1 MANKKQLSGAGEQRK
16 QTRLAVSQP
25 ARMSL
30 ASGREIVCD
39 IADFCL
45 GGLFLKFAIPGKAG
59 QWIKNMED
67 NAVRIAFTTPATLDG
82 QTHEFPARL
91 VRQNENGVGVAFD
104 EPPVAALLALNKVA
118 AAGRSQKTGI
128 RLYGGVDINE
138 LKRLCRARLRQA
150 VEDGFAGFGEL
161 IIPRLEGASTTAKS
175 IIEQQE
181 LLDALWQ
188 IHPAIGDAQSRCLHA
203 VLHGLESLGPG
214 RGIDVSDASDLSIV
228 EKDDFEDWL
237 SITAASNRLE
247 DRFSRELAILELRL
261 EKVYGLALDAKNN
274 PFAPAMICRGIKQAF
289 ADMPLALAVRQIVY
303 VTMQD
308 ALEEPLAALYK
319 KLLEAL
325 PEVEREKKL
334 AVPAARP
341 APVSVPAPAPA
352 LPAEAGTSLG
362 SVASTLM
369 GHVHHHRPAGKP
381 GNAPAALPDMPESS
395 LNALRELIASGR
407 IPPAR
412 QAEAVVSANVFSELI
427 NAVNME
433 KSVPA
438 EVMPQFRQMQDSLLH
453 LALLDPAYLNNTE
466 HPAHAA
472 LNAMDRLSLVSSDD
486 GRIEDER
493 VLRHISHWAQRI
505 QHEAAQNPGV
515 FDEVR
520 GQVEKVLRPL
530 MKERGVRIAQLQ
542 AALEGWQKTG
552 QANRAVLRQLEQR
565 VAGKSVPAVVLDLF
579 ASGWRNY
586 LIRVMLR
593 KGTGSAEEEEAWKVI
608 DKLLGWLNPA
618 RPDRPSYQDTQHLLQ
633 TVDAR
638 LRLVSADKDTQD
650 RLLDRLTDALLK
662 PGKITFRKVT
672 NILPAKSREVAGA
685 EASTDDALDAF
696 RVGDWISFSGQPVP
710 LNLIWIGDDPPFYVF
725 CNYKGVRKLELRHDE
740 FLVRVNSGEAKLA
753 ENLELP
759 LMDRSFSSMIQ
770 NMHQNLLKQ
779 VVIDEKTGLLD
790 RREFMRQAR
799 GRLLHAPDSRGD
811 GASSYQVMGVLDVEA
826 LRLLRTR
833 IGHDGYHEMTRALA
847 AYLENLLGPASL
859 LSHSAEHTFAFMLP
873 VDNRDEMHELG
884 EKIISG
890 INRFSFKWDEHTYTL
905 SANLGL
911 VCSGNFFDHEEMY
924 NKADEA
930 CVESKH
936 QGRNQFAVCRED
948 QAGDEKHPG
957 LSYWSSRLTDVL
969 QDGRLFLRCQ
979 PIVSTGDEPAVIS
992 HYEILLGADPDSDEP
1007 VNIGEMVAAVE
1018 QLRRVSEID
1027 QWVIRSIFDWMRQNP
1042 ARLEKIEG
1050 LSINLSGQSVC
1061 SRSFLEF
1068 LTAELDR
1075 GDVPGGKLIFEIT
1088 ESAAIDSFA
1097 HAERFVRQVRRYGC
1111 RFALDDFGVGF
1122 SSFSYLKNL
1131 KVDYLKIDGSFIR
1144 NMSRNEIDVALV
1156 SSMHETSRFLGIR
1169 TIAEVVENQETLDI
1183 LRGIGVD
1190 YAQGYFT
1197 GKPMP
1202 IAQLTG

>member
-1 MANKKQLSGAGEQRK
+1 M
-16 QTRLAVSQP
+16 T
-25 ARMSL
+25 L
-30 ASGREIVCD
+30 ASGREIECD

-45 GGLFLKFAIPGKAG
+45 GGLFLKFASSGKDGA
-59 QWIKNMED
+59 WIEEQKD
-67 NAVRIAFTTPATLDG
+67 TTVRIAFTPAAGLDG
-82 QTHEFPARL
+82 KPQEFAARL
-91 VRQNENGVGVAFD
+91 VRQSESGVGVTFD

-118 AAGRSQKTGI
+118 AASRNQKTNI
-128 RLYGGVDINE
+128 RLYGSEDINE
-138 LKRLCRARLRQA
+138 LKQLCKTRLKQA
-150 VEDGFAGFGEL
+150 VEDSFARFGEL

-175 IIEQQE
+175 ILEQQE

-188 IHPAIGDAQSRCLHA
+188 IHPAIGDVQSRCQNM
-203 VLHGLESLGPG
+203 VLSRLESFGAGKEIDG
-214 RGIDVSDASDLSIV
+214 RDAADLSIV

-237 SITAASNRLE
+237 SIAAVNNRLN

-261 EKVYGLALDAKNN
+261 EKVYGFALDMKNN
-274 PFAPAMICRGIKQAF
+274 PLAPAMICNGVRQAF
-289 ADMPLALAVRQIVY
+289 ADMPLALEVRRIVY
-303 VTMQD
+303 AAMQE
-308 ALEEPLAALYK
+308 ALEEPLAALYEN
-319 KLLEAL
+319 LLKAL
-325 PEVEREKKL
+325 PEVERERKL
-334 AVPAARP
+334 A
-341 APVSVPAPAPA
+341 APVVRIAPPPA
-352 LPAEAGTSLG
+352 PAEAGMSLG
-362 SVASTLM
+362 GVASSLM
-369 GHVHHHRPAGKP
+369 GRVRQHRLSGKP
-381 GNAPAALPDMPESS
+381 GGASTVSLDMPESS
-395 LNALRELIASGR
+395 LKALQELIASGR
-407 IPPAR
+407 IPAAR
-412 QAEAVVSANVFSELI
+412 QAEAVVSANVFGELI

-438 EVMPQFRQMQDSLLH
+438 EVMPQFRQMEDSLLQ
-453 LALLDPAYLNNTE
+453 LALLDPGYLNNTG

-472 LNAMDRLSLVSSDD
+472 LNAIDRLSLVSSND
-486 GRIEDER
+486 GKIEDER
-493 VLRHISHWAQRI
+493 VLRHISHWAQRV
-505 QHEAAQNPGV
+505 QREAAQNPGV
-515 FDEVR
+515 FEEVR
-520 GQVEKVLRPL
+520 AQAEKVLRPL
-530 MKERGVRIAQLQ
+530 MKERGMRIAQLQ

-552 QANRAVLRQLEQR
+552 QASRAVLRQLDQR

-586 LIRVMLR
+586 LIRVVLR
-593 KGTGSAEEEEAWKVI
+593 KGVGSAEEAEAWGVI
-608 DKLLGWLNPA
+608 DKLLGWLNPQQSA
-618 RPDRPSYQDTQHLLQ
+618 KPAYQEIQHLLQ

-638 LRLVSADKDTQD
+638 LRLVSADRDVQD
-650 RLLDRLTDALLK
+650 RLLDRLADALLK
-662 PGKITFRKVT
+662 PGTITCRKVT
-672 NILPAKSREVAGA
+672 SVLPAQAQESADAGKNG
-685 EASTDDALDAF
+685 DDALDAF
-696 RVGDWISFSGQPVP
+696 QVGDWISFSGQPVP

-740 FLVRVNSGEAKLA
+740 FLARVNSGEARLA

-759 LMDRSFSSMIQ
+759 LMERSFSSMIQ

-779 VVIDEKTGLLD
+779 AVIDEKTGLLD

-799 GRLLHAPDSRGD
+799 ARLLHSANSRGD
-811 GASSYQVMGVLDVEA
+811 EALPQQVMGVLDLET

-833 IGHDGYHEMTRALA
+833 IGHEGYHEMVRALA
-847 AYLENLLGPASL
+847 VHLENLLGETSL

-873 VDNRDEMHELG
+873 VDTREQMQGLG
-884 EKIISG
+884 EKVIAG
-890 INRFSFKWDEHTYTL
+890 INRFSFKWADNTYTL

-911 VCSGNFFDHEEMY
+911 VRSGSFLDQEEMY
-924 NKADEA
+924 AKADEA

-936 QGRNQFAVCRED
+936 QGRNQFVVCREYE
-948 QAGDEKHPG
+948 AGDETHPG
-957 LSYWSSRLTDVL
+957 LGYWASMLTDVL
-969 QDGRLFLRCQ
+969 QGGRLFLRCQ
-979 PIVSTGDEPAVIS
+979 PIVSTGGELSVS
-992 HYEILLGADPDSDEP
+992 HYEVLLGADPDSEEP

-1027 QWVIRSIFDWMRQNP
+1027 QWVIHSIFDWMRQNP
-1042 ARLEKIEG
+1042 GTLDKIDG
-1050 LSINLSGQSVC
+1050 LSINLSGQSV
-1061 SRSFLEF
+1061 SSGSFLEF

-1202 IAQLTG
+1202 IAQLV